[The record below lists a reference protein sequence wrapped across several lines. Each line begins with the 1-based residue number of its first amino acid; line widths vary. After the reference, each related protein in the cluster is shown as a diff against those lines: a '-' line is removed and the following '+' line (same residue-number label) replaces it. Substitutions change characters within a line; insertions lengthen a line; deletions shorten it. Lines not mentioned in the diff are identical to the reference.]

1 MGDSR
6 IAQDGVANGKPA
18 ARPGFCLDKP
28 ADALQY
34 PDTGQ
39 GSMGGEGGECSAG
52 ACPPLG
58 SGWGVAESAA
68 PIRCAKPFVLFHT
81 LVCRP

>member
-1 MGDSR
+1 MANPPAGQASAWTSR
-6 IAQDGVANGKPA
+6 LTHSSTPIHDRGPWVGRGK
-18 ARPGFCLDKP
+18 
-28 ADALQY
+28 
-34 PDTGQ
+34 
-39 GSMGGEGGECSAG
+39 CSAG

-68 PIRCAKPFVLFHT
+68 PIRCAKLFVLFHT